1 MKYSGLVYYIILSFV
16 FAFSSCSK
24 DILDPN
30 GFRGKDEIKD
40 NYLVL
45 RDQTIFLSPSEK
57 TEIKSVKKDEV
68 IVNSNG
74 VLSQKIK
81 PGTVLVNSGISA
93 GDSIGFY
100 RRVLTISSVGS
111 DLILTTKNVG
121 LQDAYSKWSID

>member
-16 FAFSSCSK
+16 FIFSSCSK

-100 RRVLTISSVGS
+100 RRVLTI
-111 DLILTTKNVG
+111 
-121 LQDAYSKWSID
+121 

>member
-1 MKYSGLVYYIILSFV
+1 MYHEIFRLSLLYNFCLLF

-57 TEIKSVKKDEV
+57 TEIKSVKKDEI

-74 VLSQKIK
+74 
-81 PGTVLVNSGISA
+81 
-93 GDSIGFY
+93 Y
-100 RRVLTISSVGS
+100 
-111 DLILTTKNVG
+111 
-121 LQDAYSKWSID
+121 

>member
-16 FAFSSCSK
+16 FIFSSCSK

-57 TEIKSVKKDEV
+57 TEIKSVKKDE
-68 IVNSNG
+68 NG
-74 VLSQKIK
+74 VEIRERCFRHQPPLIDQFLKIE
-81 PGTVLVNSGISA
+81 N
-93 GDSIGFY
+93 
-100 RRVLTISSVGS
+100 
-111 DLILTTKNVG
+111 
-121 LQDAYSKWSID
+121 